1 VTNSNALALD
11 EDANDVEPVG
21 LGGLPVPVDPD

>member
-11 EDANDVEPVG
+11 EDANNVEAVG
-21 LGGLPVPVDPD
+21 LGRLAVPVDPD